1 MNYGYY
7 PGCSLTGSA
16 NKLDKGIRQVF
27 AKQGHTLKEIPDWN
41 CCGAFEFGDRKE
53 LSEFSKKNLEKAR
66 GLFSEI
72 VAPCPA
78 CYKNLR
84 EADEQNEFAVT
95 HPLDLFDDAFI
106 GSIKPVHD
114 LKGQV
119 FTPYYGCILLRPKET
134 AIKRTTV
141 MEEVITRFGGE
152 VAGEKVKDR
161 CCGGNQIFIN
171 KSVTEKLSK
180 LVLEKSKGTI
190 VVFCPLCHMAMKT
203 FSGER
208 KVIYFTDLLL
218 YIMGENVP
226 KLQSKIERG
235 GKEETT

>member
-16 NKLDKGIRQVF
+16 RKLDKGLQKVLG
-27 AKQGHTLKEIPDWN
+27 KHGHTLEEIPDWN
-41 CCGAFEFGDRKE
+41 CCGAFEYGDRK
-53 LSEFSKKNLEKAR
+53 
-66 GLFSEI
+66 I

-84 EADEQNEFAVT
+84 EADEQKEFIIS
-95 HPLDLFDDAFI
+95 HPLDLMDDDFL
-106 GSIKPVHD
+106 SSVKPVRD

-119 FTPYYGCILLRPKET
+119 FTPYYGCILLRPRET
-134 AIKRTTV
+134 AIQRKTV
-141 MEEVITRFGGE
+141 MEEAISRFGGE

-171 KSVTEKLSK
+171 KSVTEKLSR
-180 LVLEKSKGTI
+180 LILEKSQGTI

-203 FSGER
+203 FSGTR
-208 KVIYFTDLLL
+208 TVIYFTDLLL
-218 YIMGENVP
+218 YI
-226 KLQSKIERG
+226 IG
-235 GKEETT
+235 GNKGL

>member
-16 NKLDKGIRQVF
+16 RKLDTGLRKVF
-27 AKQGHTLKEIPDWN
+27 AKQGHTLEEIPDWN
-41 CCGAFEFGDRKE
+41 CCGAFEYGDRKE
-53 LSEFSKKNLEKAR
+53 LTEFSKKNLEKAG

-84 EADEQNEFAVT
+84 EADAQKEFIIS
-95 HPLDLFDDAFI
+95 HPLDLFDDAFLA
-106 GSIKPVHD
+106 SVKPARD
-114 LKGQV
+114 LKGQL
-119 FTPYYGCILLRPKET
+119 FTPYYGCILLRPRET
-134 AIKRTTV
+134 AIQRKTV
-141 MEEVITRFGGE
+141 MEEVITRHGGD

-180 LVLEKSKGTI
+180 LILEKSQGTI

-208 KVIYFTDLLL
+208 KVIYLTDLLL
-218 YIMGENVP
+218 YIMGEN
-226 KLQSKIERG
+226 KAL
-235 GKEETT
+235 